1 MEDIKVFEYKQDI
14 DINSIFER
22 KIELGAV
29 IQFNLLQKVL
39 EEFIKRQ
46 KSMNDKI
53 IKLESMITG
62 TPMPIG
68 NELDSFLDKSI
79 DENIFKNEENV
90 NKNENN
96 EISKENIKDNIE
108 EEKDNKIL
116 KEIKEDKIIKV
127 VKEKIMEKEK
137 KEGGDEQNENLY
149 KKLNSRIEKLEKICK
164 EIANYINKSNNEM
177 KSSFNE
183 FKTQTSNAN
192 KYHENKIN
200 ELFKK
205 ISYITDYE
213 MFQIDSNKPK
223 EENKD
228 IPKDMVKS
236 IEHSLSERIDILEQK
251 GKINDDSIYS
261 LKKDFVT
268 VKNINDNTSKLAHM
282 NQENIINISKNMES
296 KINMINTKLEDEI
309 KKLKENCDK
318 NYKENRYEIIKYNN
332 ELNDKINSLMNEIN
346 KNTNNKN
353 VGSLSNEK
361 LNDLRNEL
369 KNYVN
374 KSINDT
380 EKYLKSIINSLNINA
395 IKKEISGLY
404 DEINQI
410 KMMKKD
416 IELLDNKISDIV
428 EKKIL
433 ELNQR
438 LEAQST
444 DVNLCNDTCNKTVK
458 MVEYLSGQMN
468 QAYQPELKE
477 ANIVNYKDLKQ
488 EIDMTSYMTKDLFKE
503 EKNKLLKKIEKTLE
517 IEGENY
523 IFIKRLEERLKY
535 FASENDLRN
544 MEQNFINLIQELK
557 ILFNKKFVDRNDLQ
571 KNLKLI
577 EIQLKQIIEMGGIN
591 NKDAEN
597 WLLAKKP
604 MNNYVC
610 ASCETYLGELKN
622 KNIFLPWNK
631 IPLREE
637 KKYRMGQGFSKML
650 QLVNLDLLKNA
661 DMVNSDLS
669 IKFNEKADEKKIN
682 EYKKLPKIKSQIN
695 FHNKN
700 RNFSIMQS
708 SDSVDHLEYG
718 LNNSADNVE
727 QIDNK
732 KNSEDKMMSSSY
744 YNKSSERDKNVEINK
759 NFTTI
764 NMKTNYN
771 FNNKNSNIQTM
782 NNQEPK
788 VRRIVKIIKK

>member
-62 TPMPIG
+62 TPMQIG

-96 EISKENIKDNIE
+96 ETSKENIKDNIE

-416 IELLDNKISDIV
+416 IELLDNKISDVV

-544 MEQNFINLIQELK
+544 MEQNFINLIEELK

>member
-96 EISKENIKDNIE
+96 ETSKENIKDNIE

-544 MEQNFINLIQELK
+544 MEQNFINLIEELK

>member
-96 EISKENIKDNIE
+96 ETSKENIKDNIE

-416 IELLDNKISDIV
+416 IELLDNKISDVV

-544 MEQNFINLIQELK
+544 MEQNFINLIEELK